1 MENITSQR
9 RKNWRPQ
16 ERPEWV
22 QRINDEGRWMDISG
36 VVPLD
41 EASLLSAAMRSTGL
55 SDFGPD
61 DWLAPFRVYIKA
73 LEEEADLNML
83 GRIRTRSEIL
93 QFLCARLR
101 IEEEY
106 KRHPE
111 INDEEIRQPIVV
123 IGQGR
128 SGTSFMLNTLAAA
141 PQNGSLSTWESIYP
155 CPPPEAEHYHSD
167 PRVDAGHEI
176 ADQWNRVTPEIA
188 AMHEFGG
195 RIPEECC
202 HIMAINF
209 MSVTWLNL
217 LGQVPSYIQ
226 YAVQI
231 NWTQCYE
238 YHRRIL
244 KLLQWKNPRK
254 HWVLKAPEHLDHLP
268 DLLKVYP
275 DACIVLMNRDPIKA
289 LASSLNLI
297 GTAQW
302 ARTDNPLSSD
312 AWDFII
318 SAEASAMRLESIIDL
333 IECGVVP
340 KERVLNV
347 LYQDLIADPLKTV
360 DTIYS
365 QFDLLLSAEERQVIA
380 QYLADNP
387 RDNRPPHKFDLG
399 SKEQIAKERE
409 LYKRYQDYFGI
420 PNEV

>member
-1 MENITSQR
+1 MSNLTSQR
-9 RKNWRPQ
+9 RKNWRPAP
-16 ERPEWV
+16 RPEWV
-22 QRINDEGRWMDISG
+22 DRINEEGRCMDIVG
-36 VVPLD
+36 IVPLD
-41 EASLLSAAMRSTGL
+41 EQSLLNAAMESTGL

-61 DWLAPFRVYIKA
+61 DWREPFSVYIKA
-73 LEEEADLNML
+73 LQEEADLNLL

-111 INDEEIRQPIVV
+111 IENEEIRQPIVV

-141 PQNGSLSTWESIYP
+141 PSNGALMTWESIFP
-155 CPPPEAEHYHSD
+155 CPPPEKESFDSD
-167 PRVDAGHEI
+167 PRAEAGHQI

-188 AMHEFGG
+188 AMHEFDG

-226 YAVQI
+226 YAAQI
-231 NWTQCYE
+231 DWTKCYD

-254 HWVLKAPEHLDHLP
+254 HWVLKAPEHLDHLTE
-268 DLLKVYP
+268 LLKVYP

-302 ARTDNPLSSD
+302 ARTDHPLSSD

-318 SAEASAMRLESIIDL
+318 RAETSARRLESIIDL
-333 IECGVVP
+333 METGVVP

-347 LYQDLIADPLKTV
+347 LYKDLIADPLKAV
-360 DTIYS
+360 DAIYDYFGLS
-365 QFDLLLSAEERQVIA
+365 LSAEEREVIA
-380 QYLADNP
+380 KYLADNP
-387 RDNRPPHKFDLG
+387 RENRPPHKFDMG
-399 SKEQIAKERE
+399 SAEQIARERE
-409 LYKRYQDYFGI
+409 LFKRYQEYFNI
-420 PNEV
+420 PNEI

>member
-1 MENITSQR
+1 MSNITSQR
-9 RKNWRPQ
+9 RENWRPAP
-16 ERPEWV
+16 RPEWV
-22 QRINDEGRWMDISG
+22 ERINEEGRWMDIG
-36 VVPLD
+36 GIVPLD
-41 EASLLSAAMRSTGL
+41 EQSLLNSAMKATGL

-61 DWLAPFRVYIKA
+61 DWREPFRVYIKA
-73 LEEEADLNML
+73 LEEEAELNLL

-111 INDEEIRQPIVV
+111 IADEEIKQPIVV

-141 PQNGSLSTWESIYP
+141 PSNGALSTWESIYP
-155 CPPPEAEHYHSD
+155 CPPPEKDSYHSD
-167 PRVDAGHEI
+167 PRVEAGHQI

-188 AMHEFGG
+188 AMHEFDG

-226 YAVQI
+226 YAPQI
-231 NWTQCYE
+231 DWTQCYA
-238 YHRRIL
+238 YHKRIL

-254 HWVLKAPEHLDHLP
+254 HWVLKAPEHLDHLT

-302 ARTDNPLSSD
+302 ARTDNPLSSN

-318 SAEASAMRLESIIDL
+318 SAETSAKRLESIIDL
-333 IECGVVP
+333 MEGGVVS

-347 LYQDLIADPLKTV
+347 LYKDLVADPLSTV
-360 DTIYS
+360 DKIYDY
-365 QFDLLLSAEERQVIA
+365 FDLPMSGEERGVIA
-380 QYLADNP
+380 KYLADNP
-387 RDNRPPHKFDLG
+387 RENRPPHKFDMG
-399 SKEQIAKERE
+399 SDEQIARERE
-409 LYKRYQDYFGI
+409 LFKRYQDYFHI

>member
-1 MENITSQR
+1 MSTVTSQR
-9 RKNWRPQ
+9 RENWRPAP
-16 ERPEWV
+16 RPDWV
-22 QRINDEGRWMDISG
+22 EKINEEGRCMDIAG
-36 VVPLD
+36 IVPLD
-41 EASLLSAAMRSTGL
+41 EQSLLGAAVKSTGL
-55 SDFGPD
+55 NDFGAN
-61 DWLAPFRVYIKA
+61 DWREPFRVYIKA
-73 LEEEADLNML
+73 LEEEADLNLL
-83 GRIRTRSEIL
+83 GRIRTRNEIL

-101 IEEEY
+101 IEDEY

-111 INDEEIRQPIVV
+111 IDNEEISQPIVV

-141 PQNGSLSTWESIYP
+141 PSNGALSTWEAIYP
-155 CPPPEAEHYHSD
+155 CPPPEKESYHTD
-167 PRVDAGHEI
+167 PRIEAGHRV

-188 AMHEFGG
+188 AMHEFDG

-217 LGQVPSYIQ
+217 LGQVPSYIA
-226 YAVQI
+226 YAQNI
-231 NWTQCYE
+231 DWRQCYN

-268 DLLKVYP
+268 ELLSVYP

-302 ARTDNPLSSD
+302 ARTDRPLSSN

-318 SAEASAMRLESIIDL
+318 SAETSAQRLESIIDL
-333 IECGVVP
+333 MEDGVVAR
-340 KERVLNV
+340 ERVLNV
-347 LYQDLIADPLKTV
+347 LYRDLIADPLGTV
-360 DTIYS
+360 DGIYRY
-365 QFDLLLSAEERQVIA
+365 FDLPMDESERQVIA
-380 QYLADNP
+380 GYLADNP
-387 RDNRPPHKFDLG
+387 RENRPPHKFDLG
-399 SKEQIAKERE
+399 SVEQIARERE
-409 LYKRYQDYFGI
+409 LFKRYQDYFDI